1 MALTPAAAVLAAEY
15 GGVLLGWL
23 KSRGQVSNVA
33 EHVYAHRRGLV
44 GGFFTLVIAC
54 YLIAAFWF
62 APKAD
67 VRQSFVPVISQ
78 IQAMQAQGKE
88 VVLYQANERIAG
100 AGVFYMQGY
109 LTILQTPEELKRYL
123 AAKPGNVALV
133 DNTDRLDVPVTVVK
147 EMAINRQPY
156 YFVEQ

>member
-1 MALTPAAAVLAAEY
+1 VLAAEY

-23 KSRGQVSNVA
+23 KSRGQVSHVA
-33 EHVYAHRRGLV
+33 EHVYENRRGLV
-44 GGFFTLVIAC
+44 GGLFTLLIAC
-54 YLIAAFWF
+54 YLIAAFWY

-67 VRQSFVPVISQ
+67 QRESFVPVISE
-78 IQAMQAQGKE
+78 IQAMQAQGKD

-109 LTILQTPEELKRYL
+109 LTILQTPEELKSYL

-133 DNTDRLDVPVTVVK
+133 DNTDRLNVPVTVVK

>member
-1 MALTPAAAVLAAEY
+1 V
-15 GGVLLGWL
+15 V
-23 KSRGQVSNVA
+23 
-33 EHVYAHRRGLV
+33 
-44 GGFFTLVIAC
+44 AC

-109 LTILQTPEELKRYL
+109 LTILQTPEELKSYL
-123 AAKPGNVALV
+123 ATKPGNVALV
-133 DNTDRLDVPVTVVK
+133 DNTDRLNVPVRVVK